1 MTDQSIVVDAFQRSR
16 TEMIV
21 GSVEPYEGRMLA
33 HLRTAVPDAG
43 QEGEW
48 VRTRKGIAVEIEEFH
63 RIVEALRRLDSVAA
77 TKAIGGRISKSKNME
92 IRVYLE
98 PFKGEIYCHVRTIYL
113 KDDRPG
119 KGVSVK
125 AELLPSLI
133 ELAEKVQKA
142 IEAKSWEQPS

>member
-1 MTDQSIVVDAFQRSR
+1 MSDQSIVVDAFQRSR
-16 TEMIV
+16 TELIV
-21 GSVEPYEGRMLA
+21 GSVEPYEGKMLA

-48 VRTRKGIAVEIEEFH
+48 VRTRKGVAVDIDDFH
-63 RIVEALRRLDSVAA
+63 RVLEALRKLDSVAA
-77 TKAIGGRISKSKNME
+77 SKAIGGRVQKNKNME

-98 PFKGEIYCHVRTIYL
+98 PFRGDVYCHVRTIYL
-113 KDDRPG
+113 KDDKPG

-133 ELAEKVQKA
+133 DLAEKIQKA
-142 IEAKSWEQPS
+142 IEARTWEKSE